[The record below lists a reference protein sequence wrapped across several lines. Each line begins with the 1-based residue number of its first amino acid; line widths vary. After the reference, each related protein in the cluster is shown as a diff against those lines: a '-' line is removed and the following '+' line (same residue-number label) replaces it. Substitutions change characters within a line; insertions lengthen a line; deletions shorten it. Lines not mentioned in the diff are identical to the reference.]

1 MEEKKERFGRKG
13 PNGWQT
19 GAWLSRNKKNTLWV
33 EIGRGGSLPSA
44 SEIPRPRVCC
54 YKLLLSSP
62 SCIRSCRQTSP
73 WNIPLQPPLQT
84 YPRIIS
90 LDNDCRL
97 GIALLTSLRFSLPLF
112 HVPESIL
119 NRFFLSVSRC
129 LRSFQHDFSRESV
142 EEGTYGHPF
151 EPEVGVKGVLSLT
164 TIFVSVSQEWRTT
177 CVARLAILS
186 HQMSSYLT
194 TTFSFSRDVF
204 LGKVLSFEF
213 VRSVLFSSSSS
224 PLNK

>member
-1 MEEKKERFGRKG
+1 MA
-13 PNGWQT
+13 P
-19 GAWLSRNKKNTLWV
+19 SP
-33 EIGRGGSLPSA
+33 LPQKFHDH
-44 SEIPRPRVCC
+44 EFVVTNCC
-54 YKLLLSSP
+54 YLVLYPKL
-62 SCIRSCRQTSP
+62 QT
-73 WNIPLQPPLQT
+73 NLTLQPSLQT

-97 GIALLTSLRFSLPLF
+97 GIALLTSLGFSLPLF

-119 NRFFLSVSRC
+119 NRFFLSVSQC

-142 EEGTYGHPF
+142 EEGSCGHLF

-186 HQMSSYLT
+186 LQTSSYLT
-194 TTFSFSRDVF
+194 MTFSFSSIF
-204 LGKVLSFEF
+204 GKSVVLRIRSKRSFF
-213 VRSVLFSSSSS
+213 FFFFST
-224 PLNK
+224 

>member
-33 EIGRGGSLPSA
+33 EIGRGGSLPLCLRNSTTT
-44 SEIPRPRVCC
+44 S
-54 YKLLLSSP
+54 LLLQIVVIS

-97 GIALLTSLRFSLPLF
+97 GIALLTSLGFSLPLF

-142 EEGTYGHPF
+142 EEGSCGHLF

>member
-33 EIGRGGSLPSA
+33 EIGRGGSLPLCLRNSTTT
-44 SEIPRPRVCC
+44 S
-54 YKLLLSSP
+54 LLLQIVVIFSILYP
-62 SCIRSCRQTSP
+62 KLQT
-73 WNIPLQPPLQT
+73 NLTLQPSLQT

-119 NRFFLSVSRC
+119 NRFFLSVSQC

-142 EEGTYGHPF
+142 EEGSCGHLF

-186 HQMSSYLT
+186 LQTSSYLT
-194 TTFSFSRDVF
+194 MTFSFSSIF
-204 LGKVLSFEF
+204 GKSVVLRIRSKRSFF
-213 VRSVLFSSSSS
+213 FFFFST
-224 PLNK
+224 

>member
-1 MEEKKERFGRKG
+1 MAAS
-13 PNGWQT
+13 P
-19 GAWLSRNKKNTLWV
+19 
-33 EIGRGGSLPSA
+33 LPQKFHDH
-44 SEIPRPRVCC
+44 EFVVTNCC
-54 YKLLLSSP
+54 YLVLYPKL
-62 SCIRSCRQTSP
+62 QT
-73 WNIPLQPPLQT
+73 NLTLQPPLQT

-97 GIALLTSLRFSLPLF
+97 GIALLTSLGFSLPLF